1 MRLLLSFALLMMCAV
16 AHGGIEAREFASP
29 EEQAR
34 YLRFTAELRC
44 PKCQNQNLA
53 DSNAPIAKDLREE
66 LYRLLREGRNDDE
79 IVEFMVRRYGE
90 YVLYKP
96 RIEPRTWLLW
106 GGPLLMLGGG
116 LMVALT
122 MVRRGRARAAGVS
135 DLDAE
140 ERDRLAGILGED
152 LRR

>member
-1 MRLLLSFALLMMCAV
+1 VKATLAILVLLVCSLARA
-16 AHGGIEAREFASP
+16 GIEEREFSGP

-53 DSNAPIAKDLREE
+53 DSNAPIAADLREQ
-66 LYRLLREGRNDDE
+66 LYRLLREGRSDEE
-79 IVEFMVRRYGE
+79 IVDFMVQRYGE

-106 GGPLLMLGGG
+106 GGPFILLATGVV
-116 LMVALT
+116 VASTL
-122 MVRRGRARAAGVS
+122 VWRGRKRALAVPG
-135 DLDAE
+135 LNAQE
-140 ERDRLAGILGED
+140 QARLAAILGED
-152 LRR
+152 ARR